1 MYLLYNIQY
10 LLFYGHD
17 GYKFTKSTILKIII
31 FGATKLGTYLPFQFE
46 SPGCLIAKLVIT
58 TSLQEL

>member
-1 MYLLYNIQY
+1 MYLLY
-10 LLFYGHD
+10 
-17 GYKFTKSTILKIII
+17 TKSTILKIII

>member
-10 LLFYGHD
+10 LLFYGH

-31 FGATKLGTYLPFQFE
+31 FGAAKLGTYLPFQSE